1 MNLQIDLDKNSPEVL
16 DRVIVAYGFN
26 TKLALANH
34 LGMASSSL
42 AARYKRGLF
51 PADIVVR
58 CMAETGVTLEW
69 LVTGEGKK
77 YDDGKLDVMKFS
89 RKKLVDGQL
98 FESGYLMFDKVMF
111 LPGVPLPTDPICVL
125 DERTQYI
132 IDQKFADV
140 YDGQWVVNIEGK
152 VSVRTLTRIPVQ
164 KVRVS
169 GVGMAF
175 DCSIDDI
182 EIIGRVVMTCSNG

>member
-1 MNLQIDLDKNSPEVL
+1 MSLQIDLEKSSPDVL
-16 DRVIVAYGFN
+16 DRVIEAYGFN

-58 CMAETGVTLEW
+58 CMAETDVTLEW
-69 LVTGEGKK
+69 LAKGTGKK
-77 YDDGKLDVMKFS
+77 YDDGKLDIMKFS

-98 FESGYLMFDKVMF
+98 FESGYLMLDKVVF
-111 LPGVPLPTDPICVL
+111 LPGVPLPENPLCLL
-125 DERTQYI
+125 DEKIQYI
-132 IDQKFADV
+132 IDQKYSDI
-140 YDGQWVVNIEGK
+140 YDGKWLVNIEGK
-152 VSVRTLTRIPVQ
+152 ISIRNLVRIPIK

-175 DCSIDDI
+175 DCSLDDI
-182 EIIGRVVMTCSNG
+182 EVIGRVILTIE

>member
-1 MNLQIDLDKNSPEVL
+1 MNLQINLDKNSPEVL

-111 LPGVPLPTDPICVL
+111 LPDVPLPTDPICVL

>member
-1 MNLQIDLDKNSPEVL
+1 M

>member
-1 MNLQIDLDKNSPEVL
+1 MSLQIDLDKSSPDVL
-16 DRVIVAYGFN
+16 DRVIEAYGFQ

-58 CMAETGVTLEW
+58 CMAETDVTLEW
-69 LVTGEGKK
+69 LAKGTGKK
-77 YDDGKLDVMKFS
+77 YDDGKLDIMKFS

-98 FESGYLMFDKVMF
+98 FESGYLMLDKVMF
-111 LPGVPLPTDPICVL
+111 LPGVPLPENPLCLL
-125 DERTQYI
+125 DEKIQYI
-132 IDQKFADV
+132 IDQKFNDI
-140 YDGQWVVNIEGK
+140 YDGQWLVNIEGK
-152 VSVRTLTRIPVQ
+152 VSIRNLVRIPIR

-175 DCSIDDI
+175 DCSLDDI
-182 EIIGRVVMTCSNG
+182 EIIGRIVLIIK

>member
-1 MNLQIDLDKNSPEVL
+1 MNLQINLDKNSPEVL

-69 LVTGEGKK
+69 LVTGDGKK

>member
-1 MNLQIDLDKNSPEVL
+1 MRLQIDLDKSSPEVL
-16 DRVIVAYGFN
+16 DRVIEAYGFQ

-58 CMAETGVTLEW
+58 CMAETDVTLEW
-69 LVTGEGKK
+69 LAKGTGKK

-98 FESGYLMFDKVMF
+98 FESGYLMLDKVIF
-111 LPGVPLPTDPICVL
+111 LPGIPLPENPLCLL
-125 DERTQYI
+125 DEKIQYI
-132 IDQKFADV
+132 VDQKFSDI
-140 YDGQWVVNIEGK
+140 YDGQWLVNIEGK
-152 VSVRTLTRIPVQ
+152 ISIRNLVRIPIR

-175 DCSIDDI
+175 DCSLDDI
-182 EIIGRVVMTCSNG
+182 EVIGRVVLTIE

>member
-1 MNLQIDLDKNSPEVL
+1 MLE
-16 DRVIVAYGFN
+16 AYGFQ

-42 AARYKRGLF
+42 AARYKRGIF

-58 CMAETGVTLEW
+58 CMAETDVTLEW
-69 LVTGEGKK
+69 LVTGNGKK
-77 YDDGKLDVMKFS
+77 HDDGKLDVMKFS

-98 FESGYLMFDKVMF
+98 FESGYLMLDKVMF
-111 LPGVPLPTDPICVL
+111 LPGVPLPTDPICIL
-125 DERTQYI
+125 DEKQQYI
-132 IDQKFADV
+132 ADRKFGDV
-140 YDGQWVVNIEGK
+140 YDGQWLVDIEGK

-175 DCSIDDI
+175 DCGIADI
-182 EIIGRVVMTCSNG
+182 KIIGRIILTCTTN

>member
-1 MNLQIDLDKNSPEVL
+1 MNLQIDLEKNSPEVL
-16 DRVIVAYGFN
+16 DRVIIAYGFN

-125 DERTQYI
+125 DERIQYI

-169 GVGMAF
+169 GIGMAF

>member
-1 MNLQIDLDKNSPEVL
+1 LSLQIDLEKSSPDVL
-16 DRVIVAYGFN
+16 DRVIEAYGFN

-58 CMAETGVTLEW
+58 CMAETDVTLEW
-69 LVTGEGKK
+69 LAKGTGKK

-98 FESGYLMFDKVMF
+98 FESGYLMVDKVVF
-111 LPGVPLPTDPICVL
+111 LPGVPLPENPLCLL
-125 DERTQYI
+125 DGKTQYI
-132 IDQKFADV
+132 IDQKYSDI
-140 YDGQWVVNIEGK
+140 YDGQWLVNIEGK
-152 VSVRTLTRIPVQ
+152 ISIRNLVRIPIK

-175 DCSIDDI
+175 DCSLDDI
-182 EIIGRVVMTCSNG
+182 EVIGRVILTIQ